1 MLAPSTRP
9 QIEGKASSFLP
20 IRGLVPQLGCGT
32 RAWGRGEQRVGVG
45 GAGVRTAGT
54 ALRAQR
60 ELAKE
65 KEGSSQPAG
74 GSAPRDGADVRRRA
88 AGSEGPPARTLPG
101 GATALRATL
110 TPSPRPRPVPQPR
123 GGHGLYPARL
133 PPRRPASPQPG
144 LEKGLEPRNKS
155 APGGRGNGRGKAY
168 GELYFR
174 GQKSVTMWRRIASDN
189 E

>member
-123 GGHGLYPARL
+123 GGHGLYPAR
-133 PPRRPASPQPG
+133 PPPAAPRPRS
-144 LEKGLEPRNKS
+144 
-155 APGGRGNGRGKAY
+155 RG
-168 GELYFR
+168 
-174 GQKSVTMWRRIASDN
+174 WRRGWSRGINQRRAGGGTGGERLTASFILGVKRV
-189 E
+189 